1 MPIRDFHIWGNLPRH
16 PIERLS
22 HHTSRQSGLLL
33 ERWSAFARLRRTTSF
48 EKFIRVLI
56 VSQLLDY
63 MFVDLLIH
71 GYFHTLVRRDSHVQ
85 LGCLHFFFSM
95 TTAIFA
101 FSGSDDLTFL
111 FVDSASKAG
120 FIYVLDHSVL
130 VSQPQSVCYQIPRT
144 GQDHFDERPV
154 IYHSI

>member
-1 MPIRDFHIWGNLPRH
+1 VTLALRNPRGRYQSRPSQVHFCGQRGSGRRCSALYRRTARCPLFPRLCPKPGDTLLPIRDFHIWGNLPRH

-71 GYFHTLVRRDSHVQ
+71 GYFHTLVTRMFNLAACTSSCQ
-85 LGCLHFFFSM
+85 
-95 TTAIFA
+95 
-101 FSGSDDLTFL
+101 
-111 FVDSASKAG
+111 
-120 FIYVLDHSVL
+120 
-130 VSQPQSVCYQIPRT
+130 
-144 GQDHFDERPV
+144 
-154 IYHSI
+154 